1 MIQNRASR
9 DAAPVA
15 AAPVAGR
22 ASTRAPPG
30 ASSSSLL
37 AMERPP
43 LSEADL
49 VRWAESL
56 AGIAQTGLAFTE
68 SLYERERYEEVLAV
82 AADIRAHADDRPDQ
96 LEKIDEWMRS
106 VGKGVAGYVTPKIAV
121 GAAVGNDDGEL
132 LLIKRPDSG
141 FWLFPTGWADVGYSA
156 AEIVV
161 KEVREETGIDVE
173 VVRLIAV
180 LDGIRQGFTRTPLY
194 SLLFQCRPVGG
205 DLAGHPLETADL
217 GWFSREQLPS
227 PLAGYGM
234 WGDRVFSA
242 LGGDAVEVYFEP
254 PRKDPWA
261 R

>member
-1 MIQNRASR
+1 
-9 DAAPVA
+9 
-15 AAPVAGR
+15 
-22 ASTRAPPG
+22 
-30 ASSSSLL
+30 
-37 AMERPP
+37 MERSP

-56 AGIAQTGLAFTE
+56 AGIARTGLAFTE
-68 SLYERERYEEVLAV
+68 SLYERERYEEILAV
-82 AADIRAHADDRPDQ
+82 AADIRAHAEDHPDPV
-96 LEKIDEWMRS
+96 EKVAEWMKT
-106 VGKGVAGYVTPKIAV
+106 VGEGVAGYVTPKIAV

-180 LDGIRQGFTRTPLY
+180 LDGIRQGFTRVPLY

-205 DLAGHPLETADL
+205 KLDGHPLETADL
-217 GWFSREQLPS
+217 GWFGRDRLPS
-227 PLAGYGM
+227 PLAGFGF
-234 WGDRVFSA
+234 WGDRVFTA
-242 LGGDAVEVYFEP
+242 LAGGDVDVYFEP
-254 PRKDPWA
+254 PRPEPWA